1 MLLFVDDLQW
11 CDRPSL
17 RFLSYLAHRLEG
29 TPVGI
34 LAGLRTTDPG
44 VDPALVADIGSTP
57 RRSLS
62 APAR

>member
-1 MLLFVDDLQW
+1 MLLVVDDLQW

-34 LAGLRTTDPG
+34 LAGLRTTEPG
-44 VDPALVADIGSTP
+44 VDPALVADIGSNP
-57 RRSLS
+57 S
-62 APAR
+62 AVVCARGR